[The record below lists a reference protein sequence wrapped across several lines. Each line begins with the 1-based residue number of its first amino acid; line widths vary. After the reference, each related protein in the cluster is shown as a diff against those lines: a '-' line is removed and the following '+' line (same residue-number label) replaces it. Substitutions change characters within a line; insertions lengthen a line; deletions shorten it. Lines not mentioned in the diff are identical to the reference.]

1 LTVFNLFILE
11 KPLMTTLPVDINQ
24 TLCQI
29 VELSYTLATS
39 PCDQCGQPANRF
51 TTASRMAIDLHLGHP
66 VLLHL
71 TVSVHCCEKCQHY
84 FRVQPPFLRP
94 GAVYT
99 NRVVAKAV
107 ATVYQDH
114 MAFRRA
120 TDRLARDFWVQPS
133 EKMIRTW
140 CQAYSQALDFETDYQ
155 PWVVREFSGIL
166 CIDEVYQDELALLL
180 AVDPAAPE
188 GDRLVG
194 YQLVTGA
201 VEAGTMETFLNR
213 LKGIGLEPVEV
224 VTDGSS
230 LYPAVL
236 RQIWPQA
243 AHQLCLFHETR
254 RMTKAVMKLIN
265 QVRRTL
271 PTGPT
276 TTHRQEVRGL
286 RSQPPTPDPTDLAT
300 QRWQRR
306 QQERRRQIALVHG
319 LAGQGFSQRAIARQ
333 TGFSRPTVK
342 KWLAQPCPV
351 LPPDELETD
360 PVLEIPSP
368 LALKQAK
375 IRQVHALAQ
384 AETLSY
390 SEIARRTGVHRVTV
404 KKWLQS
410 PPPPVVEPASFQVP
424 TLEISGPPAPWSDW
438 EQVQQIRD
446 ALQTHRFLLLRRP
459 EHLTVEEQ
467 GHVAALLTSPVGPAL
482 QVGRDCLV
490 DWYHLW
496 RDEQGHRRSIDE
508 ARYRYEAWQTNP
520 AYREVPVLHKI
531 QQQVPTAK
539 FEQISHFLR
548 QPEWEATNNGAERTG
563 RAFRHRQAPHF
574 NLRSQTAI
582 DQALKVSACLHK
594 EVVTASA
601 GERWHY
607 CQRGRKRDHSTTVNW
622 AI

>member
-1 LTVFNLFILE
+1 
-11 KPLMTTLPVDINQ
+11 MTTPVDINQ

-29 VELSYTLATS
+29 VELSYTLNTS
-39 PCDQCGQPANRF
+39 PCDQCGQPADRF
-51 TTASRMAIDLHLGHP
+51 TTAHRVAIDLHLDHP

-84 FRVQPPFLRP
+84 FRAQPPFLRP

-107 ATVYQDH
+107 ATVYQDQ

-120 TDRLARDFWVQPS
+120 TARLARDFWVQPS
-133 EKMIRTW
+133 EKMIRIW

-166 CIDEVYQDELALLL
+166 CVDEVYQDDLALLL

-201 VEAGTMETFLNR
+201 VEAGTMEAFLSR
-213 LKGIGLEPVEV
+213 LKHIGLEPAEV

-254 RMTKAVMKLIN
+254 RVTKAVMKLIN
-265 QVRRTL
+265 GVRRTL
-271 PTGPT
+271 PGGPT
-276 TTHRQEVRGL
+276 TINHQEVRGL
-286 RSQPPTPDPTDLAT
+286 RPQPPTPDPTDPAT

-306 QQERRRQIALVHG
+306 QQERRRQIAQVHT
-319 LAGQGFSQRAIARQ
+319 LTDQGFSQRAIARQ
-333 TGFSRPTVK
+333 TGLSRPTVK
-342 KWLAQPCPV
+342 KWLAQPRPD
-351 LPPDELETD
+351 LPPAELESE
-360 PVLEIPSP
+360 PMLEALSP

-384 AETLSY
+384 AESLSY

-404 KKWLQS
+404 QKWLQS
-410 PPPPVVEPASFQVP
+410 PPPPVVEPSPVP
-424 TLEISGPPAPWSDW
+424 IPAPEPPGPPAPWTDW
-438 EQVQQIRD
+438 EQVQQVRE

-459 EHLTVEEQ
+459 EHLSTEEQ
-467 GHVAALLTSPVGPAL
+467 AHVAALLASPAGPAL

-496 RDEQGHRRSIDE
+496 HDEQGQRRSLDE
-508 ARYRYEAWQTNP
+508 ARNRYEGWQTNP
-520 AYREVPVLHKI
+520 AYREVPVLRKI
-531 QQQVPTAK
+531 QQQVTPAK
-539 FEQISHFLR
+539 FEQLSHFLQ

-563 RAFRHRQAPHF
+563 RVFRHRQAPHF
-574 NLRSQTAI
+574 KLRSQTTDI
-582 DQALKVSACLHK
+582 CTQS
-594 EVVTASA
+594 
-601 GERWHY
+601 
-607 CQRGRKRDHSTTVNW
+607 
-622 AI
+622 